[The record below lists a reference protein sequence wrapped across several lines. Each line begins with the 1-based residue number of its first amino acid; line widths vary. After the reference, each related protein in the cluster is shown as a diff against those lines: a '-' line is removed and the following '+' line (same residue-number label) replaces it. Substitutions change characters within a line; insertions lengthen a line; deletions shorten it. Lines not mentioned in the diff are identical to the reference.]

1 MTGETS
7 RHMSTPSGRLLSLF
21 HSCPS
26 PLDGIKI
33 QQTTTKTVACRVS
46 PPPSLSFDRVTIIYT
61 PLFYVKRP
69 VIMIML
75 SP

>member
-7 RHMSTPSGRLLSLF
+7 RHMSTPSGGRLLSLF

-33 QQTTTKTVACRVS
+33 QQTTTKTAAC
-46 PPPSLSFDRVTIIYT
+46 PPLSLSLLIALLLFIYPSLLRETSSNNDYA
-61 PLFYVKRP
+61 
-69 VIMIML
+69 
-75 SP
+75 